1 MYQVIPG
8 QPITEVKPGQDVIDA
23 IDKLATIFVA
33 NADIRNKQALTAETK
48 RLNEQNAKRDMVY
61 NSLALSNQSAAS
73 AWPTVKSLYKDAA
86 REYVSASDEEKANV
100 VAKYS
105 DILAK
110 HGDINGAKRLEDIT
124 GSLSKLGAKPQ
135 DPYGLLDKDW
145 DELSTNDK
153 MEYNR
158 IAKSLNDWEDK
169 ASDIFDTKIESFQP
183 EITNDLQQYYYGI
196 HLDKF
201 NNGLNAPPQTAPQQQ
216 VVPSGVT
223 PPVIQPVG
231 KLFIPGT
238 NDVVEQQPRPIQI
251 TKIAEQVV
259 TQNQASG
266 PATGRTY
273 EEWQGIIN
281 RGQWTNE
288 DLAFRNIESYRARG
302 FWNLNG
308 QNVYTPPAGYDK
320 FYGGMK

>member
-48 RLNEQNAKRDMVY
+48 RVNEQNAKTAMVY
-61 NSLALSNQSAAS
+61 NSLALSNQSAIS

-105 DILAK
+105 DILTK
-110 HGDINGAKRLEDIT
+110 HGDVNGARRLKDIT

-135 DPYGLLDKDW
+135 DPYGLLDKNW
-145 DELSTNDK
+145 DDLSTNEK
-153 MEYNR
+153 MEYNK

-169 ASDIFDTKIESFQP
+169 ASEIFDSKIESYQP
-183 EITNDLQQYYYGI
+183 EIINDLQQYYYGI
-196 HLDKF
+196 HLNKF
-201 NNGLNAPPQTAPQQQ
+201 NNGLNVPPQTAPQPQ
-216 VVPSGVT
+216 VAPSGVT
-223 PPVIQPVG
+223 PPTPQEVDPMA
-231 KLFIPGT
+231 
-238 NDVVEQQPRPIQI
+238 
-251 TKIAEQVV
+251 KIAGQIV
-259 TQNQASG
+259 TLDQPQAAQPSG

-273 EEWQGIIN
+273 EEWQAIVN
-281 RGQWTNE
+281 TGQWTNE
-288 DLAFRNIESYRARG
+288 DLALRNIESYKARG

-308 QNVYTPPAGYDK
+308 QNIYSPPAGYDK